1 MATKR
6 EQLDAALAEANQL
19 AIMVM
24 RGAIRPKSARQKKL
38 NERVLRL
45 AREVEAEAQPQPH
58 AGA

>member
-1 MATKR
+1 MTTKR

-24 RGAIRPKSARQKKL
+24 RGAIRPKPARQRKL

-45 AREVEAEAQPQPH
+45 ARELEREADSE
-58 AGA
+58 